1 MSYRRGLSRLFLVVL
16 AIGLAAAVSREPQ
29 TKEHGAQVE
38 PSLSVRDGLAING
51 YDPVAYFSDYAA
63 IRGEEALSVEFD
75 GARILFAAPEN
86 RDRFLQDP
94 DKYLPQFGG
103 FSTFGMA
110 RGKLYSADPEV
121 FDIIDGRLYL
131 SRNEKVRELWQRNP
145 SGYIDLAE
153 NNWRDLRAR

>member
-16 AIGLAAAVSREPQ
+16 AIGLAAAVTREPQ
-29 TKEHGAQVE
+29 TKEHGALVE

-51 YDPVAYFSDYAA
+51 YDPVAYFSDYTAV
-63 IRGEEALSVEFD
+63 RGKETLAVDFD
-75 GARILFAAPEN
+75 GARFLFAAPEN
-86 RDRFLQDP
+86 RDRFLRNP
-94 DKYLPQFGG
+94 EKYLPQFGG

-110 RGKLYSADPEV
+110 KGKLYSADPEV

-131 SRNEKVRELWQRNP
+131 SRNEKVRELWQQNP
-145 SGYIDLAE
+145 EGYIELAE